1 MCVPCFTPCLS
12 TISKW
17 MSWISHKICSSCC
30 VDANSEND
38 SYGKNGNVYGSKDEM
53 VGIGTN
59 DNQRSKGVNTIH

>member
-1 MCVPCFTPCLS
+1 
-12 TISKW
+12 

-59 DNQRSKGVNTIH
+59 YNQLSKGVNTIH